1 MLNKFFGHLKTV
13 LTHKWWVLYYAI
25 QAGIPWQGFMHDWS
39 KFHPIEFFEGVKYY
53 NGKRS
58 PIEVCKEQ
66 NGISL
71 AWLHH
76 KGRNPHHYEYWID
89 YLDIG
94 GRPHEIPH
102 KYVKE
107 LICDWLAAGR
117 TYYGKKFTF
126 EREFNYVQTKLTLS
140 NINARTAKYIHNVF
154 WRLSNTN
161 NTLKEILDVEDFW
174 YKSNYDR

>member
-1 MLNKFFGHLKTV
+1 MWNKFFGHLKTV
-13 LTHKWWVLYYAI
+13 LTHKWWVLYYSF

-53 NGKRS
+53 NGKIS
-58 PIEVCKEQ
+58 PIDVCKKE

-89 YLDIG
+89 YLDKG
-94 GRPHEIPH
+94 GIPHEIPV

-107 LICDWLAAGR
+107 LICDWIAAGR
-117 TYYGKKFTF
+117 TYYGKDFTF
-126 EREFNYVQTKLTLS
+126 EKEFNYVQTKLHIS
-140 NINARTAKYIHNVF
+140 KINNRTAKYIYNVF
-154 WRLSNTN
+154 WKMANTYD
-161 NTLKEILDVEDFW
+161 TLKYTLAIEDFW
-174 YKSNYDR
+174 YKNNYDR